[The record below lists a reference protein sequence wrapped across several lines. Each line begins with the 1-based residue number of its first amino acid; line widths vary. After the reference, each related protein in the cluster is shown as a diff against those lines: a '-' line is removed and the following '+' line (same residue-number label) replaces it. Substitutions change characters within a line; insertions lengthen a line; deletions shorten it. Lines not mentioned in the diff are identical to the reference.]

1 MLMKK
6 KIKIKLKFKSIG
18 TKLAFY
24 FGILIFL
31 VSGVLGTLSVKLSQE
46 SAINILNLTL
56 PEVAT
61 NAANSIDNYIKGTI
75 DSLEAIAIWKELRDT
90 DVPIKDKVNLIKP
103 ETERKGHLRMA
114 FVEPNGKAHFTD
126 GASLDISNDEYF
138 KKSLSGAVAV
148 SEPFED
154 KIGGGTILVYSV
166 PIKETNGRV
175 KGVLIAARDLGKINE
190 IISKVTFGETGKS
203 FMLDKSGTITAHY
216 NPEVV
221 KRRDNLIEMSK
232 ENEELK
238 GMAEICEKMIGGQKN
253 AESCTNGGKEQ
264 YIAYAPITTTGW
276 SVGIFIDAKEVLAG
290 TYKAESMI
298 AIISIIAI
306 LISLMFVLLLTK
318 SIKKSISTTVRHLE
332 VLASGDFTEEVSKKL
347 LNSGDEFTN
356 IGEAIERMQIS
367 MSEAISTVQNNAF
380 TIDENTESLSSLS
393 VEMSSSIDNVA
404 TSVQDVAK
412 GMETQ
417 SGDLVYIV
425 SILNDFNIQLDNVLK
440 SVKVIEDGTSEI
452 HIKANDSNKDMSS
465 VIDSVDTVTDSFS
478 ELVEKIQN
486 VEGNINKINE
496 ITALI
501 KGISD
506 QTNLLALNAAIE
518 AARAGEAGRGFSV
531 VADEIRKLAEQSK
544 HSTENIVKLIST
556 ISQDTEKMVETTD
569 IVSNQL
575 LTQRSS
581 ITTAIKSF
589 GEITKAVNDIN
600 PKIEETTKIAIDI
613 NNRKNDIIEKV
624 EATSSV
630 AEEVSASSEEIA
642 ATSQEVSASTQE
654 VSALAQ
660 ELSNMTNSMKKLVEL
675 FKVKNF

>member
-1 MLMKK
+1 MKK
-6 KIKIKLKFKSIG
+6 KIKIKLKFKSIA

-31 VSGVLGTLSVKLSQE
+31 VSGVLGTQSVRLSEE
-46 SAINILNLTL
+46 SALNILNLTL

-61 NAANSIDNYIKGTI
+61 NASNSIDNYIKGTI
-75 DSLEAIAIWKELRDT
+75 GSLESISIWEELT
-90 DVPIKDKVNLIKP
+90 DPNITIEENLSYIKS
-103 ETERKGHLRMA
+103 EEERTGHLRMGII
-114 FVEPNGKAHFTD
+114 EPNGKAHYTD
-126 GASLDISNDEYF
+126 GASEDVSDREYF
-138 KKSLSGAVAV
+138 KKSLSGGIAV

-154 KIGGGTILVYSV
+154 KISGETVIVYSV
-166 PIKETNGRV
+166 PIKDNNGRV
-175 KGVLIAARDLGKINE
+175 KGILSATRDLKKINE
-190 IISKVTFGETGKS
+190 MISKVTFGETGKS

-238 GMAEICEKMIGGQKN
+238 GMAEICKKMISGQKN

-276 SVGIFIDAKEVLAG
+276 SVGIFIDAEEVLAG
-290 TYKAESMI
+290 TYKAENMI
-298 AIISIIAI
+298 AIISIVAV

-318 SIKKSISTTVRHLE
+318 SIKKSVSTTVSHLE

-356 IGEAIERMQIS
+356 IGKAIERMQVS
-367 MSEAISTVQNNAF
+367 MSEAISTVQNNAY
-380 TIDENTESLSSLS
+380 TIDENAESLSSLS
-393 VEMSSSIDNVA
+393 TEMSSSIDNVA
-404 TSVQDVAK
+404 ISVQDVAK

-425 SILNDFNIQLDNVLK
+425 SILNDFNIQLDNVLE
-440 SVKVIEDGTSEI
+440 SVKVIENGTSEI

-465 VIDSVDTVTDSFS
+465 VINSVDTVTDSFS

-496 ITALI
+496 ITTLI

-569 IVSNQL
+569 MVNNQL
-575 LTQRSS
+575 LTQKSS
-581 ITTAIKSF
+581 ITTAIESF

-600 PKIEETTKIAIDI
+600 PKIEEATKIATDI

-642 ATSQEVSASTQE
+642 ATSEEVSASTQE

>member
-1 MLMKK
+1 MKK

-46 SAINILNLTL
+46 SALNILNLTL

-75 DSLEAIAIWKELRDT
+75 DSLESISIWEELT
-90 DVPIKDKVNLIKP
+90 DPNITIEENISYIKSEGK
-103 ETERKGHLRMA
+103 RAGHLRMGI
-114 FVEPNGKAHFTD
+114 VEPNGKSHFTD
-126 GASLDISNDEYF
+126 GNTLDVSDSEYF

-154 KIGGGTILVYSV
+154 KISGETVIVYAV
-166 PIKETNGRV
+166 PIKDNNGRV
-175 KGVLIAARDLGKINE
+175 KGVLSATRDLKKINE
-190 IISKVTFGETGKS
+190 MISKVTFGETGKS

-238 GMAEICEKMIGGQKN
+238 GMAEICQRMIGGQKN

-276 SVGIFIDAKEVLAG
+276 SVGIFIDAEEVLAG
-290 TYKAESMI
+290 TYKAETMI

-575 LTQRSS
+575 LTQRGS

>member
-1 MLMKK
+1 MKK
-6 KIKIKLKFKSIG
+6 KIKIKLKFKSVG

-31 VSGVLGTLSVKLSQE
+31 VSGVLGTQSVRLSEE
-46 SAINILNLTL
+46 SAVNILKLTL

-75 DSLEAIAIWKELRDT
+75 DALESIAAWEELKDPNIT
-90 DVPIKDKVNLIKP
+90 IEENLGYIKV
-103 ETERKGHLRMA
+103 EEERTGHLRMGIIK
-114 FVEPNGKAHFTD
+114 PNGKAKYTD
-126 GASLDISNDEYF
+126 GNTLDVSNDEYF
-138 KKSLSGAVAV
+138 KKSLSGAAAV
-148 SEPFED
+148 SEPLVDE
-154 KIGGGTILVYSV
+154 ISGEIVIVYSV
-166 PIKETNGRV
+166 PVKDNNGRV
-175 KGVLIAARDLGKINE
+175 KEVLTATRDLERINE
-190 IISKVTFGETGKS
+190 TISKVTFGETGKA
-203 FMLDKSGTITAHY
+203 FVLDKSGTITAHY

-238 GMAEICEKMIGGQKN
+238 GMADICERMISGQKN
-253 AESCTNGGKEQ
+253 AESCTNGGQEQ
-264 YIAYAPITTTGW
+264 YIAYAPIATTGW
-276 SVGIFIDAKEVLAG
+276 SVGIFIDAKEVLVG
-290 TYKAESMI
+290 INKTENMI
-298 AIISIIAI
+298 TIISIAAV
-306 LISLMFVLLLTK
+306 LISILFTLLLTK
-318 SIKKSISTTVRHLE
+318 SIKRSVSTTVGHLE
-332 VLASGDFTEEVSKKL
+332 VLALGDFTEEVSEKL

-356 IGEAIERMQIS
+356 IGKAIEKMQIS
-367 MSEAISTVQNNAF
+367 MSEAISTVQSNAF

-440 SVKVIEDGTSEI
+440 SVKVIENGTSEI
-452 HIKANDSNKDMSS
+452 HIKANDSNQDMSS
-465 VIDSVDTVTDSFS
+465 VISSVDTVTESFS

-496 ITALI
+496 ITTLI

-569 IVSNQL
+569 VVSNQL

-581 ITTAIKSF
+581 ITTAIESF

-600 PKIEETTKIAIDI
+600 PKIEETTKIAMEI
-613 NNRKNDIIEKV
+613 NNKKNDIIERV

-654 VSALAQ
+654 ISALAQ

>member
-1 MLMKK
+1 MKK
-6 KIKIKLKFKSIG
+6 KTKIKLKFKSIG

-31 VSGVLGTLSVKLSQE
+31 VSGVLGTQSVRLSEE
-46 SAINILNLTL
+46 SALNILGLTL

-75 DSLEAIAIWKELRDT
+75 DSLEAIAISKELIDT
-90 DVPIKDKVNLIKP
+90 NVPIKEKVNLIKP
-103 ETERKGHLRMA
+103 ETERKGHLRMG
-114 FVEPNGKAHFTD
+114 FVETNGKAYYTD
-126 GASLDISNDEYF
+126 GASEDISDREYF
-138 KKSLSGAVAV
+138 KKSLSGGIAV
-148 SEPFED
+148 SEPLVS
-154 KIGGGTILVYSV
+154 KISEETVIVYSV
-166 PIKETNGRV
+166 PIKDNNGRV
-175 KGVLIAARDLGKINE
+175 KGVLVATRDLKRINE
-190 IISKVTFGETGKS
+190 MISKVTFGETGKS
-203 FMLDKSGTITAHY
+203 FMLDKSGNITAHP
-216 NPEVV
+216 NPQVV
-221 KRRDNLIEMSK
+221 ERRDNIIEMSK
-232 ENEELK
+232 DNEELK
-238 GMAEICEKMIGGQKN
+238 EMAAVCEKMISGKTN
-253 AESCTNGGKEQ
+253 AELCINQGQQQ
-264 YIAYAPITTTGW
+264 YVAYSPIATTGW
-276 SVGIFIDAKEVLAG
+276 SVGIFIDAEEVMAG
-290 TYKAESMI
+290 INKTENMI
-298 AIISIIAI
+298 TIISIVAV
-306 LISLMFVLLLTK
+306 LISIIFTLLLTK
-318 SIKKSISTTVRHLE
+318 SIKRSVSTTVGHLE
-332 VLASGDFTEEVSKKL
+332 VLASGDFTEEVSEKL

-356 IGEAIERMQIS
+356 IGKAIEKMQIS

-380 TIDENTESLSSLS
+380 AIDENTESLSSLS

-440 SVKVIEDGTSEI
+440 SVKVIENGTSEI
-452 HIKANDSNKDMSS
+452 HIKANDSNKDMSG
-465 VIDSVDTVTDSFS
+465 VISSVDTVTESFS

-496 ITALI
+496 ITTLI

-569 IVSNQL
+569 VVSNQL

-581 ITTAIKSF
+581 ITTAIESF
-589 GEITKAVNDIN
+589 GEITKAVNGIN
-600 PKIEETTKIAIDI
+600 PKIEETTKIAMEI
-613 NNRKNDIIEKV
+613 NNRKNDIIERV

-660 ELSNMTNSMKKLVEL
+660 ELSTMTNSMKKLVEL